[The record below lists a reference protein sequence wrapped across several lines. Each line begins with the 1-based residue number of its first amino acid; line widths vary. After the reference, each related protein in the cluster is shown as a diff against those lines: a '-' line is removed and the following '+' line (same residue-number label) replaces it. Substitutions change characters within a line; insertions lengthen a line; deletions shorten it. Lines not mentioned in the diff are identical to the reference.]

1 MIKVLITGG
10 CGFIGTS
17 LIKYILN
24 NRHDWQVTNLDLLTY
39 AGNLENTYGLE
50 EDFPSRYSFVRGD
63 IADPGF
69 VGDLFTKNKF
79 DLVLNLAA
87 ESHVDRS
94 INDPKPFISTNIE
107 GTQNIIE
114 VCRHSDIKKIVHIS
128 TDEVYG
134 ELGET
139 GKFVESLPL
148 LPNSPYSASKAC
160 ADLIIR
166 AYHETYGLPVATA
179 RPSNNYGYYQYPEK
193 FIPLLVTNLLE
204 DKPVPVYGEGKN
216 IRDWIFVEDCC
227 AGIAAILDR
236 GKSGEVYNVGGESEK
251 RNIDIVRMILK
262 LLGMDES
269 FIKFV
274 KDRPGHDY
282 RYALDNT
289 KIRKELGWAP
299 KINLE
304 NGLARTV
311 DWYRNNPAWW
321 KPIKEKLVRENKGFW
336 SSITPPFRKGL
347 IP

>member
-1 MIKVLITGG
+1 MKLLVTGG
-10 CGFIGTS
+10 CGFIGSNFIRYMLKNTNYE
-17 LIKYILN
+17 II
-24 NRHDWQVTNLDLLTY
+24 NLDALTY
-39 AGNLENTYGLE
+39 SGNPDNLRDVAGNE
-50 EDFPSRYSFVRGD
+50 RYRFVKGIIGD
-63 IADPGF
+63 
-69 VGDLFTKNKF
+69 KK
-79 DLVLNLAA
+79 LVSEIVQDVDHVVNFAA

-94 INDPKPFISTNIE
+94 IRDPKPFIVTNIE

-148 LPNSPYSASKAC
+148 LPNSPYSASKAS

-193 FIPLLVTNLLE
+193 FIPLLITNLLE

-236 GKSGEVYNVGGESEK
+236 GKAGEVYNVGGESEK
-251 RNIDIVRMILK
+251 RNIDIVRMILR
-262 LLGMDES
+262 LLGKDES
-269 FIKFV
+269 NIKFV

-289 KIRKELGWAP
+289 RIRKELGWAP
-299 KINLE
+299 KMNLE
-304 NGLARTV
+304 TGLAKTV
-311 DWYRNNPAWW
+311 DWYRNNPEWW
-321 KPIKEKLVRENKGFW
+321 KQLKEKLARENKGFW
-336 SSITPPFRKGL
+336 S
-347 IP
+347 

>member
-1 MIKVLITGG
+1 MKLLVTGG
-10 CGFIGTS
+10 CGFIGTNFIRYM
-17 LIKYILN
+17 LKNTNHEII
-24 NRHDWQVTNLDLLTY
+24 NLDALTY
-39 AGNLENTYGLE
+39 SGNPDNLKDVAGNE
-50 EDFPSRYSFVRGD
+50 RYRFVKGMIGD
-63 IADPGF
+63 
-69 VGDLFTKNKF
+69 K
-79 DLVLNLAA
+79 DLVSELVQDVDIVVNFAA

-94 INDPKPFISTNIE
+94 INDPKPFILTNIE

-193 FIPLLVTNLLE
+193 FIPLLITNLLE

-236 GKSGEVYNVGGESEK
+236 GKAGEVYNVGGESEK
-251 RNIDIVRMILK
+251 RNIDIVRMILG
-262 LLGMDES
+262 LLGKDES
-269 FIKFV
+269 YIKFV

-289 KIRKELGWAP
+289 RIRKELGWAP
-299 KINLE
+299 KISLE
-304 NGLARTV
+304 NGLAKTV
-311 DWYRNNPAWW
+311 DWYRNNPKWW
-321 KPIKEKLVRENKGFW
+321 KPIKERLARENKGFW
-336 SSITPPFRKGL
+336 S
-347 IP
+347 

>member
-1 MIKVLITGG
+1 MKLLVTGG
-10 CGFIGTS
+10 CGFIGSNFIRYMLKNT
-17 LIKYILN
+17 KYEII
-24 NRHDWQVTNLDLLTY
+24 NLDALTY
-39 AGNLENTYGLE
+39 SGNPDNLKDVAGSE
-50 EDFPSRYSFVRGD
+50 RYRFVKGMIGD
-63 IADPGF
+63 
-69 VGDLFTKNKF
+69 KK
-79 DLVLNLAA
+79 LVSELVQDVDHVVNFAA

-139 GKFVESLPL
+139 GKFIESLPL
-148 LPNSPYSASKAC
+148 LPNSPYSASKAS

-166 AYHETYGLPVATA
+166 AYHETYGMPVATA

-193 FIPLLVTNLLE
+193 FLPLLITNLLE

-236 GKSGEVYNVGGESEK
+236 GKAGEVYNVGGESEK
-251 RNIDIVRMILK
+251 RNIDIVRMVMR
-262 LLGMDES
+262 LLGKNES
-269 FIKFV
+269 YIKFV

-289 KIRKELGWAP
+289 RIRKELGWAP
-299 KINLE
+299 KMNLE
-304 NGLARTV
+304 TGLAKTV
-311 DWYRNNPAWW
+311 EWYRNNPEWW
-321 KPIKEKLVRENKGFW
+321 KSLKEKLEKENKGFW
-336 SSITPPFRKGL
+336 S
-347 IP
+347 